1 MLAEKSIDEAVID
14 VCEKGT
20 KLKLAPCLLLQPC
33 YFKILYPYYFKKGI
47 YSFTLVIMQI
57 SSIQRDMPLYCTSIT
72 KYTYVSFDE
81 VAIFF

>member
-20 KLKLAPCLLLQPC
+20 KLKLALCLLLQPC

-57 SSIQRDMPLYCTSIT
+57 SVFFRGLVRYAETCPVLY
-72 KYTYVSFDE
+72 KYY
-81 VAIFF
+81 

>member
-20 KLKLAPCLLLQPC
+20 KLKLALCLLLQPC

-57 SSIQRDMPLYCTSIT
+57 SVFFRCLVRYTETCPVLY
-72 KYTYVSFDE
+72 KYY
-81 VAIFF
+81 

>member
-20 KLKLAPCLLLQPC
+20 KLKLALCLLLQPC

-57 SSIQRDMPLYCTSIT
+57 SVFFRGLVRYTETCAVLY
-72 KYTYVSFDE
+72 KYY
-81 VAIFF
+81 

>member
-20 KLKLAPCLLLQPC
+20 KLKLALCLLLQPC

-57 SSIQRDMPLYCTSIT
+57 SVFFRGLVR
-72 KYTYVSFDE
+72 YTE
-81 VAIFF
+81 T

>member
-20 KLKLAPCLLLQPC
+20 KLKLALCLLLQPC

-57 SSIQRDMPLYCTSIT
+57 SVFFRGLVRYTETCPLLY
-72 KYTYVSFDE
+72 KYY
-81 VAIFF
+81 